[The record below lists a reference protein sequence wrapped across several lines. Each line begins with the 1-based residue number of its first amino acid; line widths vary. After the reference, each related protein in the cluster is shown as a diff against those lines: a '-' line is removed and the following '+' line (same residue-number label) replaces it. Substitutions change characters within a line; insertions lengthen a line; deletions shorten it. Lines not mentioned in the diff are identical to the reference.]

1 MNNHFIVI
9 VPFYNVSKWIQYN
22 IASIMKQ
29 TYVNFDCY
37 LIDDLSTDNT
47 CELIDNMIV
56 GDNRFHLI
64 KNKIKKLALRNIFD
78 AIEFANTNP
87 EDIIVT
93 LDGDDWLYSKDVL
106 EHLNNVYNEKDCWLT
121 YGSYAEFP
129 SGNRGK
135 FARQIPQQIVEQ
147 KLFRKAPWCSSHL
160 RTFKHHL
167 WKKIKHKDLLDT
179 DGNFYKMTWDLSFMF
194 PMLEMANTRSFFI
207 EKLLYVYNLDNP
219 YNDHKVDNSYQLKLE
234 AEIRNKEVYDT
245 VINK

>member
-78 AIEFANTNP
+78 AIEFANPNP

-194 PMLEMANTRSFFI
+194 PMLEMAGPLACHIDKMLYCYNRQNPLNDDKVNIKQSSFHFS
-207 EKLLYVYNLDNP
+207 L
-219 YNDHKVDNSYQLKLE
+219 
-234 AEIRNKEVYDT
+234 NKG
-245 VINK
+245 ISFL